1 MQMYIII
8 EPFSNL
14 DEDAIQTLHVNYWAI
29 VDYISHDCHQ
39 RMSLY
44 FFNWWVAK
52 ALIVSSKYT
61 ECITHGAY
69 N

>member
-1 MQMYIII
+1 MQTYIII
-8 EPFSNL
+8 DPFSNL

-44 FFNWWVAK
+44 F
-52 ALIVSSKYT
+52 LIGESVFF
-61 ECITHGAY
+61 
-69 N
+69 